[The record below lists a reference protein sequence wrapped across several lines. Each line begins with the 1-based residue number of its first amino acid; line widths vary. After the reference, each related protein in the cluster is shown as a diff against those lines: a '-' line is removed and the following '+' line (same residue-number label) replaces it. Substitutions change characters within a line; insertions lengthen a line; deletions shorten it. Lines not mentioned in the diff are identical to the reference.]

1 MIGFLKRFLSAILNG
16 LRGRA
21 GRILLKLAGIFF
33 VIGATGFAIA
43 YFTTDIPDPN
53 EYVNSQAT
61 IIQYADGDEI
71 GRIGAQNRTSLPLA
85 RIPLDLRHAVLAAED
100 KNFYSQ
106 GAFNPI
112 AILRGAINTALGR
125 GLQGG
130 STITQ
135 QYAKTAFLTADRT
148 IQRKIIE
155 LIIAIKLENQLSK
168 DQILENYLN
177 TIYFG
182 RAAYGVETA
191 SQVYFGRS
199 VDQLTIPQAAVLAS
213 ILRSPGYYDPDYREG
228 NKERLE
234 ARYKYV
240 LNNMVSE
247 GWLEEADAERFKEKL
262 PGIRPRLSTGQL
274 AGNKGHLIEAVR
286 KELNTIGFPDEQ
298 LLIGG
303 LIVRTTLEKN
313 AQLAAEAAVFNQ
325 APKKAPDNLHIG
337 LVSIRPGTGEI
348 VAMYGGK
355 DYLQRQL
362 NDATQGITQAGS
374 TFKPFALIAALEQ
387 GISLSSLWNG
397 NGPLIFDDFNGRPY
411 EVSNYG
417 NKSFGDVSL
426 LRASAS
432 SINTVYVP
440 LGIKVGVDKVIEAA
454 RRAGIPDS
462 VAMVASPSVVLGV
475 PSPRVIDVANAYAT
489 FAANGVRSKPFLVKE
504 VLGPNKG
511 ILYQSRIETEQVF
524 DESVMA
530 DLNYALGEVVRAGTA
545 SSALRGFGR
554 PAAGKTGTSQSNAS
568 AWFSGYTPQLATS
581 IAFYRDDATQSL
593 NGIGGLTSVTGGSF
607 PARIWNAY
615 MKVALKGQP
624 KLDFLPPANIGGA
637 EAFPIPNPVPTI
649 APVDAANWC
658 STADLEGVNKDLKEF
673 CTKALKKYLVP
684 TPSNG

>member
-1 MIGFLKRFLSAILNG
+1 MEWLRKRGARFLI
-16 LRGRA
+16 
-21 GRILLKLAGIFF
+21 RIGGFF
-33 VIGATGFAIA
+33 FLIGATAFAIA
-43 YFTTDIPDPN
+43 YFTTDVPDPN

-61 IIQYADGDEI
+61 VIQYANGDEV
-71 GRIGAQNRTSLPLA
+71 GRIGAQNRTIIPLA

-100 KNFYSQ
+100 KSFYSQ

-135 QYAKTAFLTADRT
+135 QYAKTAFLTPDRT

-168 DQILENYLN
+168 DQIFENYLN

-182 RAAYGVETA
+182 RGAYGVETGA
-191 SQVYFGRS
+191 QVYFGRS
-199 VDQLTIPQAAVLAS
+199 ADQLSVPQAAVLAS

-228 NKERLE
+228 NKDRLE

-240 LNNMVSE
+240 INNMLGE
-247 GWLEEADAERFKEKL
+247 GWIEKAQAERYLKKV
-262 PGIRPRLSTGQL
+262 PTIRPRLSTGQL

-286 KELNTIGFPDEQ
+286 KELNSLGFPDEQ
-298 LLIGG
+298 LMIGG
-303 LIVRTTLEKN
+303 LIVRTTLEKD
-313 AQLAAEAAVFNQ
+313 AQVAAEAAVFNQ

-355 DYLQRQL
+355 DYLKRQL

-387 GISLSSLWNG
+387 GISLSSIWNG
-397 NGPLIFDDFNGRPY
+397 DGPKIFDDGIGRPY

-417 NKSFGDVSL
+417 DKSFGDLTL
-426 LRASAS
+426 LKATAS
-432 SINTVYVP
+432 SINTIYVP
-440 LGIKVGVDKVIEAA
+440 LGIKVGADKVIDAA
-454 RRAGIPDS
+454 RRAGIPES
-462 VAMVASPSVVLGV
+462 VAMVPSPSVVLGV
-475 PSPRVIDVANAYAT
+475 ASPRVIDVANSFAT
-489 FAANGVRSKPFLVKE
+489 FAANGVRAKPFMVKE
-504 VLGPNKG
+504 VLGANKG
-511 ILYQSRIETEQVF
+511 VLYQARVETEQVF
-524 DESVMA
+524 DEAVMA

-545 SSALRGFGR
+545 SAALRDFGR

-593 NGIGGLTSVTGGSF
+593 NGIGGLNSVTGGSF
-607 PARIWNAY
+607 PARIWSAY
-615 MKVALKGQP
+615 MKGALKGQP
-624 KLDFLPPANIGGA
+624 ELDFAPPSAIGGTTSA
-637 EAFPIPNPVPTI
+637 PIPDPVPTI
-649 APVDAANWC
+649 SPAAAATWC
-658 STADLEGVNKDLKEF
+658 QTANLEGTNKDLKDF
-673 CTKALKKYLVP
+673 CEKALKKYL
-684 TPSNG
+684 SR

>member
-1 MIGFLKRFLSAILNG
+1 MEWLQKKGVRLILKIGGFFFL
-16 LRGRA
+16 
-21 GRILLKLAGIFF
+21 
-33 VIGATGFAIA
+33 IGATAFAIA

-61 IIQYADGDEI
+61 VIQYADGDEV
-71 GRIGAQNRTSLPLA
+71 GRIGAQNRTIIPLA
-85 RIPLDLRHAVLAAED
+85 RIPQDLRRAVLAAED
-100 KNFYSQ
+100 KSFYSQ

-135 QYAKTAFLTADRT
+135 QYAKTAFLTPDRT

-155 LIIAIKLENQLSK
+155 LIIAIKLENQLTK
-168 DQILENYLN
+168 DEIFENYLN

-182 RAAYGVETA
+182 RGAYGVETGA
-191 SQVYFGRS
+191 QVYFGRS
-199 VDQLTIPQAAVLAS
+199 ADQLTISQAAVLAS

-228 NKERLE
+228 NKERLK
-234 ARYKYV
+234 ARYEYV
-240 LNNMVSE
+240 LNNMEEE
-247 GWLEEADAERFKEKL
+247 GWLSQEDADRYKKKV
-262 PGIRPRLSTGQL
+262 PSIRPRLSTGQL

-286 KELNTIGFPDEQ
+286 KELNALGFADEQ
-298 LLIGG
+298 LMIGG
-303 LIVRTTLEKN
+303 LTVRTTLEKN
-313 AQLAAEAAVFNQ
+313 AQLAAEAAVFSQ

-355 DYLQRQL
+355 DYLERQL

-374 TFKPFALIAALEQ
+374 TFKPFALVAALEQ
-387 GISLSSLWNG
+387 GISLSSVWNG
-397 NGPLIFDDFNGRPY
+397 DGPKIFDDFNGRPY

-417 NKSFGDVSL
+417 DKSFGDVSL
-426 LRASAS
+426 LRASAT
-432 SINTVYVP
+432 SINTIYVP

-454 RRAGIPDS
+454 RKAGIPEN

-475 PSPRVIDVANAYAT
+475 ASPRVIDVANSFAT
-489 FAANGVRSKPFLVKE
+489 FAANGVRSKPFLVSE
-504 VLGPNKG
+504 VLGSNKG
-511 ILYQSRIETEQVF
+511 ILYQARFETEQVF
-524 DESVMA
+524 DEAVMA

-568 AWFSGYTPQLATS
+568 AWFTGYTPQLATS

-593 NGIGGLTSVTGGSF
+593 NGIGGLNSVTGGSF

-615 MKVALKGQP
+615 MKVALKGEP
-624 KLDFLPPANIGGA
+624 KLDFTPPSYIGGT
-637 EAFPIPNPVPTI
+637 EPLPIPDPVATI
-649 APVDAANWC
+649 APKDAANWC
-658 STADLEGVNKDLKEF
+658 TTADLEGTNKDLRDF

-684 TPSNG
+684 TP

>member
-1 MIGFLKRFLSAILNG
+1 MEWLKTKGIRL
-16 LRGRA
+16 
-21 GRILLKLAGIFF
+21 LLKVGGFF
-33 VIGATGFAIA
+33 FLLGATAFTIA

-61 IIQYADGDEI
+61 IIQYSDGDEI

-106 GAFNPI
+106 GAFNPFG
-112 AILRGAINTALGR
+112 ILRGAINTALGR

-168 DQILENYLN
+168 DQILESYLN

-191 SQVYFGRS
+191 SQVYFGRG
-199 VDQLTIPQAAVLAS
+199 VDQLSISQAAVLAS
-213 ILRSPGYYDPDYREG
+213 ILRSPGYYDPNYREG

-240 LNNMVSE
+240 LNNMVGE
-247 GWLEEADAERFKEKL
+247 GWLDKEEAEKFKEKL
-262 PGIRPRLSTGQL
+262 PNIRPRLSTGQL

-286 KELNTIGFPDEQ
+286 KELNALGFADEQ

-303 LIVRTTLEKN
+303 LIVRTTLEKDS
-313 AQLAAEAAVFNQ
+313 QLAAEAAVFAQ

-355 DYLQRQL
+355 DYLKRQL

-387 GISLSSLWNG
+387 GISLNSVWNG
-397 NGPLIFDDFNGRPY
+397 NSPLIFDDFNGRPY
-411 EVSNYG
+411 QVSNYG
-417 NKSFGDVSL
+417 NKSFGEISL

-432 SINTVYVP
+432 SVNTVYVP
-440 LGIKVGVDKVIEAA
+440 LGIKVGVDKVIEVA
-454 RRAGIPDS
+454 RRAGIPES
-462 VAMVASPSVVLGV
+462 VAMVPSPSVVLGV

-489 FAANGVRSKPFLVKE
+489 FAANGVRSKPFMVKE

-511 ILYQSRIETEQVF
+511 ILYQARIENEQVF
-524 DESVMA
+524 DDSVMA
-530 DLNYALGEVVRAGTA
+530 DLNYTLGEVVRSGTA
-545 SSALRGFGR
+545 ASALRGFGR
-554 PAAGKTGTSQSNAS
+554 AAAGKTGTSQSNAS

-624 KLDFLPPANIGGA
+624 KLDFLPPTNIGGT
-637 EAFPIPNPVPTI
+637 EPFPIPDPVPTI
-649 APVDAANWC
+649 NPADAARWC
-658 STADLEGVNKDLKEF
+658 STADLTGVNKDLSNF
-673 CTKALKKYLVP
+673 CTKALKKYVFA
-684 TPSNG
+684 TP

>member
-1 MIGFLKRFLSAILNG
+1 MDW
-16 LRGRA
+16 LRGR
-21 GRILLKLAGIFF
+21 GSRFFIRIGGFF
-33 VIGATGFAIA
+33 FLIGATAFAIA
-43 YFTTDIPDPN
+43 YFTTDVPDPN

-61 IIQYADGDEI
+61 VIQYANGDEV
-71 GRIGAQNRTSLPLA
+71 GRIGAQNRTIIPLA

-100 KNFYSQ
+100 KGFYSQ
-106 GAFNPI
+106 GAFNPL
-112 AILRGAINTALGR
+112 AIIRGAINTALGR

-135 QYAKTAFLTADRT
+135 QYAKTAFLTPDRT

-168 DQILENYLN
+168 DQIFENYLN

-182 RAAYGVETA
+182 RGAYGVETGA
-191 SQVYFGRS
+191 QVYFGRGA
-199 VDQLTIPQAAVLAS
+199 DQLTIPQAAVLAS

-228 NKERLE
+228 NKARLE

-240 LNNMVSE
+240 INNMLGE
-247 GWLEEADAERFKEKL
+247 GWIEKAQAEKYLKKL
-262 PGIRPRLSTGQL
+262 PTIRPRLSTGQL

-286 KELNTIGFPDEQ
+286 KELNALGFADEQ
-298 LLIGG
+298 LMIGG
-303 LIVRTTLEKN
+303 LVVRTTLEKD
-313 AQLAAEAAVFNQ
+313 AQVAAEAAVFNQ

-387 GISLSSLWNG
+387 GISLASVWNG
-397 NGPLIFDDFNGRPY
+397 DGPKIFDDGIGRPY

-417 NKSFGDVSL
+417 DKSFGDLTL
-426 LRASAS
+426 LKATAS
-432 SINTVYVP
+432 SINTIYVP
-440 LGIKVGVDKVIEAA
+440 LGIKVGADKVIDAA
-454 RRAGIPDS
+454 RRAGIPDT
-462 VAMVASPSVVLGV
+462 VAMVPSPSVVLGV
-475 PSPRVIDVANAYAT
+475 ASPRVIDVANSFAT
-489 FAANGVRSKPFLVKE
+489 FAANGVRAKPFMVKE

-511 ILYQSRIETEQVF
+511 VLYQARVETEQVF
-524 DESVMA
+524 DENVMA

-545 SSALRGFGR
+545 SSALRDFGR

-593 NGIGGLTSVTGGSF
+593 NGIGGLNSVTGGSF

-615 MKVALKGQP
+615 MKAALKGQP
-624 KLDFLPPANIGGA
+624 ELDFAPPSHIGGTDP
-637 EAFPIPNPVPTI
+637 FKIPDPVPTI
-649 APVDAANWC
+649 SPSAAATWC
-658 STADLEGVNKDLKEF
+658 QSADLEGTNKDLRDF
-673 CTKALKKYLVP
+673 CEKALKKYL
-684 TPSNG
+684 SR

>member
-1 MIGFLKRFLSAILNG
+1 MDW
-16 LRGRA
+16 LRGR
-21 GRILLKLAGIFF
+21 GSRFFIRIGGFF
-33 VIGATGFAIA
+33 FLIGATAFAIA
-43 YFTTDIPDPN
+43 YFTTDVPDPN

-61 IIQYADGDEI
+61 VIQYANGDEV
-71 GRIGAQNRTSLPLA
+71 GRIGAQNRTIIPLA

-100 KNFYSQ
+100 KGFYSQ
-106 GAFNPI
+106 GAFNPL
-112 AILRGAINTALGR
+112 AIIRGAINTALGR

-135 QYAKTAFLTADRT
+135 QYAKTAFLTPDRT

-168 DQILENYLN
+168 DQIFENYHN
-177 TIYFG
+177 TMYSG
-182 RAAYGVETA
+182 RGAYGVETGA
-191 SQVYFGRS
+191 QAYIGRS
-199 VDQLTIPQAAVLAS
+199 ADQLTIPQAAVLAS
-213 ILRSPGYYDPDYREG
+213 ILRSPGYYDPDYRDG
-228 NKERLE
+228 NKARLE

-240 LNNMVSE
+240 INNMLGE
-247 GWLEEADAERFKEKL
+247 GWIEKAQAEKYLKKL
-262 PGIRPRLSTGQL
+262 PTIRPRLSTGQL

-286 KELNTIGFPDEQ
+286 KELNALGFADEQ
-298 LLIGG
+298 LMIGG
-303 LIVRTTLEKN
+303 LVVRTTLEKD
-313 AQLAAEAAVFNQ
+313 AQVAAEAAVFNQ

-387 GISLSSLWNG
+387 GISLASVWNG
-397 NGPLIFDDFNGRPY
+397 DGPKIFDDGIGRPY

-417 NKSFGDVSL
+417 DKSFGDLTL
-426 LRASAS
+426 LKATAS
-432 SINTVYVP
+432 SINTIYVP
-440 LGIKVGVDKVIEAA
+440 LGIKVGADKVIDAA
-454 RRAGIPDS
+454 RRAGIPDT
-462 VAMVASPSVVLGV
+462 VAMVPSPSVVLGV
-475 PSPRVIDVANAYAT
+475 ASPRVIDVANSFAT
-489 FAANGVRSKPFLVKE
+489 FAANGVRAKPFMVKE

-511 ILYQSRIETEQVF
+511 VLYQARVETEQVF
-524 DESVMA
+524 DENVMA

-545 SSALRGFGR
+545 SSALRDFGR

-593 NGIGGLTSVTGGSF
+593 NGIGGLNSVTGGSF

-615 MKVALKGQP
+615 MKAALKGQP
-624 KLDFLPPANIGGA
+624 ELDFAPPSHIGGTDP
-637 EAFPIPNPVPTI
+637 FKIPDPVPTI
-649 APVDAANWC
+649 SPSAAATWC
-658 STADLEGVNKDLKEF
+658 QSADLEGTNKDLRDF
-673 CTKALKKYLVP
+673 CEKALKKYL
-684 TPSNG
+684 SR

>member
-1 MIGFLKRFLSAILNG
+1 MEWLKS
-16 LRGRA
+16 RGA
-21 GRILLKLAGIFF
+21 RILLKVGGFF
-33 VIGATGFAIA
+33 FLVGATAFTIA

-61 IIQYADGDEI
+61 VIQYANGDEV
-71 GRIGAQNRTSLPLA
+71 GRIGAQNRTIIPLA
-85 RIPLDLRHAVLAAED
+85 RIPQDLRRAVLAAED
-100 KNFYSQ
+100 KSFYSQ
-106 GAFNPI
+106 GAFNPL

-135 QYAKTAFLTADRT
+135 QYAKTAFLTPDRT

-168 DQILENYLN
+168 DQIFENYLN

-182 RAAYGVETA
+182 RGAYGVETGA
-191 SQVYFGRS
+191 QVYFGRS
-199 VDQLTIPQAAVLAS
+199 ADQLTIPQAAVLAS
-213 ILRSPGYYDPDYREG
+213 ILRSPGFYDPEFREG
-228 NKERLE
+228 NKERLI

-240 LNNMVSE
+240 LNNMEGE
-247 GWLEEADAERFKEKL
+247 GWLSKEDAERYKEKL
-262 PGIRPRLSTGQL
+262 PSIRPRLSTGQL

-286 KELNTIGFPDEQ
+286 KELNALGFADEQ
-298 LLIGG
+298 LMIGG
-303 LIVRTTLEKN
+303 LVVRTTLEKD
-313 AQLAAEAAVFNQ
+313 AQIAAEAAVFSQ

-337 LVSIRPGTGEI
+337 LISIRPGTGEI

-355 DYLQRQL
+355 DYLERQL

-387 GISLSSLWNG
+387 GISLASVWNG
-397 NGPLIFDDFNGRPY
+397 NGPLIFDDFIGRPY

-417 NKSFGDVSL
+417 NKSFGDTSL
-426 LRASAS
+426 LKASAL
-432 SINTVYVP
+432 SINTIYVP
-440 LGIKVGVDKVIEAA
+440 LGIKVGVDKVIDAA

-489 FAANGVRSKPFLVKE
+489 FAANGVRAKPFMVKE

-524 DESVMA
+524 DEEVMA

-545 SSALRGFGR
+545 SSALRNFGR

-615 MKVALKGQP
+615 MKAALKGQP
-624 KLDFLPPANIGGA
+624 KLDFPSPTFIGGS
-637 EAFPIPNPVPTI
+637 EPFPIPNPVPTI
-649 APVDAANWC
+649 APADAARWC
-658 STADLEGVNKDLKEF
+658 STADLEGTNKDLKEF
-673 CTKALKKYLVP
+673 CSKALKKYLVP
-684 TPSNG
+684 QN

>member
-1 MIGFLKRFLSAILNG
+1 MEWLRKRGARFLI
-16 LRGRA
+16 
-21 GRILLKLAGIFF
+21 RIGGFF
-33 VIGATGFAIA
+33 FLIGATAFAIA
-43 YFTTDIPDPN
+43 YFTTDVPDPN

-61 IIQYADGDEI
+61 VIQYANGDEV
-71 GRIGAQNRTSLPLA
+71 GRIGAQNRTIIPLA

-100 KNFYSQ
+100 KGFYSQ

-135 QYAKTAFLTADRT
+135 QYAKTAFLTPDRT

-168 DQILENYLN
+168 DQIFENYLN

-182 RAAYGVETA
+182 RGAYGVETGA
-191 SQVYFGRS
+191 QVYFGRS
-199 VDQLTIPQAAVLAS
+199 ADQLSVPQAAVLAS

-228 NKERLE
+228 NKARLE

-240 LNNMVSE
+240 INNMLGE
-247 GWLEEADAERFKEKL
+247 GWIEKAQAERYLKKV
-262 PGIRPRLSTGQL
+262 PTIRPRLSTGQL

-286 KELNTIGFPDEQ
+286 KELNSLGFPDEQ
-298 LLIGG
+298 LMIGG
-303 LIVRTTLEKN
+303 LIVRTTLEKD
-313 AQLAAEAAVFNQ
+313 AQVAAEAAVFNQ

-355 DYLQRQL
+355 DYLKRQL

-387 GISLSSLWNG
+387 GISLSSVWNG
-397 NGPLIFDDFNGRPY
+397 DGPKIFDDGIGRPY

-417 NKSFGDVSL
+417 DKSFGDLTL
-426 LRASAS
+426 LKATAS
-432 SINTVYVP
+432 SINTIYVP
-440 LGIKVGVDKVIEAA
+440 LGIKVGADKVIDAA
-454 RRAGIPDS
+454 RRAGIPES
-462 VAMVASPSVVLGV
+462 VAMVPSPSVVLGV
-475 PSPRVIDVANAYAT
+475 ASPRVIDVANSFAT
-489 FAANGVRSKPFLVKE
+489 FAANGVRAKPFMVKE
-504 VLGPNKG
+504 VLGANKG
-511 ILYQSRIETEQVF
+511 VLYQARVETEQVF
-524 DESVMA
+524 DEAVMA

-545 SSALRGFGR
+545 SAALRDFGR

-593 NGIGGLTSVTGGSF
+593 NGIGGLNSVTGGSF
-607 PARIWNAY
+607 PARIWSAY
-615 MKVALKGQP
+615 MKGALKGQP
-624 KLDFLPPANIGGA
+624 ELDFAPPSAIGGTTSA
-637 EAFPIPNPVPTI
+637 PIPDPVPTI
-649 APVDAANWC
+649 SPAAAATWC
-658 STADLEGVNKDLKEF
+658 QTANLEGTNKDLKDF
-673 CTKALKKYLVP
+673 CEKALKKYL
-684 TPSNG
+684 SR

>member
-1 MIGFLKRFLSAILNG
+1 MEWLRKRGARFLI
-16 LRGRA
+16 
-21 GRILLKLAGIFF
+21 RIGGFF
-33 VIGATGFAIA
+33 FLIGATAFAIA
-43 YFTTDIPDPN
+43 YFTTDVPDPN

-61 IIQYADGDEI
+61 VIQYANGDEV
-71 GRIGAQNRTSLPLA
+71 GRIGAQNRTIIPLA

-100 KNFYSQ
+100 KGFYSQ

-135 QYAKTAFLTADRT
+135 QYAKTAFLTPDRT

-168 DQILENYLN
+168 DQIFENYLN

-182 RAAYGVETA
+182 RGAYGVETGA
-191 SQVYFGRS
+191 QVYFGRS
-199 VDQLTIPQAAVLAS
+199 ADQLSVPQAAVLAS

-228 NKERLE
+228 NKARLE

-240 LNNMVSE
+240 INNMLGE
-247 GWLEEADAERFKEKL
+247 GWIEKAQAERYLKKV
-262 PGIRPRLSTGQL
+262 PAIRPRLSTGQL

-286 KELNTIGFPDEQ
+286 KELNSLGFPDEQ
-298 LLIGG
+298 LMIGG
-303 LIVRTTLEKN
+303 LIVRTTLEKD
-313 AQLAAEAAVFNQ
+313 AQVAAEAAVFNQ

-355 DYLQRQL
+355 DYLKRQL

-387 GISLSSLWNG
+387 GISLSSVWNG
-397 NGPLIFDDFNGRPY
+397 DGPKIFDDGIGRPY

-417 NKSFGDVSL
+417 DKSFGDLTL
-426 LRASAS
+426 LKATAS
-432 SINTVYVP
+432 SINTIYVP
-440 LGIKVGVDKVIEAA
+440 LGIKVGADKVIDAA
-454 RRAGIPDS
+454 RRAGIPET
-462 VAMVASPSVVLGV
+462 VAMVPSPSVVLGV
-475 PSPRVIDVANAYAT
+475 ASPRVIDVANSFAT
-489 FAANGVRSKPFLVKE
+489 FAANGVRAKPFMVKE
-504 VLGPNKG
+504 VLGANKG
-511 ILYQSRIETEQVF
+511 VLYQARVETEQVF
-524 DESVMA
+524 DEAVMA

-545 SSALRGFGR
+545 SAALRDFGR

-593 NGIGGLTSVTGGSF
+593 NGIGGLNSVTGGSF
-607 PARIWNAY
+607 PARIWSAY
-615 MKVALKGQP
+615 MKGALKGQP
-624 KLDFLPPANIGGA
+624 ELDFAPPSAIGGTTSA
-637 EAFPIPNPVPTI
+637 PIPDPVPTI
-649 APVDAANWC
+649 SPAAAATWC
-658 STADLEGVNKDLKEF
+658 QTANLEGTNKDLKDF
-673 CTKALKKYLVP
+673 CEKALKKYL
-684 TPSNG
+684 SR

>member
-1 MIGFLKRFLSAILNG
+1 MNWLRSRGSRFFIRIGGFFFL
-16 LRGRA
+16 
-21 GRILLKLAGIFF
+21 
-33 VIGATGFAIA
+33 IGATAFAIA
-43 YFTTDIPDPN
+43 YFTTDVPDPN

-61 IIQYADGDEI
+61 VIQYSNGDEV
-71 GRIGAQNRTSLPLA
+71 GRIGAQNRTIIPLA

-100 KNFYSQ
+100 KGFYSQ

-135 QYAKTAFLTADRT
+135 QYAKTAFLTPDRT

-168 DQILENYLN
+168 DQIFENYLN

-182 RAAYGVETA
+182 RGAYGVETGA
-191 SQVYFGRS
+191 QVYFGRS
-199 VDQLTIPQAAVLAS
+199 ADQLTIPQAAVLAA

-240 LNNMVSE
+240 INNMLDE
-247 GWLEEADAERFKEKL
+247 GWLEESDAEKYLKKV
-262 PGIRPRLSTGQL
+262 PAIRPRLSTGQL

-286 KELNTIGFPDEQ
+286 KELNALGFADEQ
-298 LLIGG
+298 LMIGG
-303 LIVRTTLEKN
+303 LVVRTTLEKD
-313 AQLAAEAAVFNQ
+313 AQVAAEAAVFNQ

-355 DYLQRQL
+355 DYLERQL

-387 GISLSSLWNG
+387 GISLASIWNG
-397 NGPLIFDDFNGRPY
+397 DGPKIFDDGIGRPY

-417 NKSFGDVSL
+417 DKSFGDISL
-426 LRASAS
+426 LQASAS

-440 LGIKVGVDKVIEAA
+440 LGMKIGTDKVIDAA
-454 RRAGIPDS
+454 RRAGIPENI
-462 VAMVASPSVVLGV
+462 AMVSTPSVVLGV
-475 PSPRVIDVANAYAT
+475 ASPRVIDVANSFAT
-489 FAANGVRSKPFLVKE
+489 FAANGVRAKPFMVKE
-504 VLGPNKG
+504 VLGANKG
-511 ILYQSRIETEQVF
+511 VLYQARVETEQVF
-524 DESVMA
+524 DENVMA

-545 SSALRGFGR
+545 SSALRNFGS

-568 AWFSGYTPQLATS
+568 AWFTGYTPQLATS

-624 KLDFLPPANIGGA
+624 ELDFTPPANIGGT
-637 EAFPIPNPVPTI
+637 EPIKIPDPVPTI
-649 APVDAANWC
+649 APSAAATWC
-658 STADLEGVNKDLKEF
+658 QTADLEGTNKDLRDF
-673 CTKALKKYLVP
+673 CEKALKKYL
-684 TPSNG
+684 SR